1 MKFLEK
7 ITLIIYSNIMLII
20 SIILCLLI
28 FRWLD
33 YNVISNICYKAITL
47 ETPSNIILAISVVFI
62 LLSIKCIF
70 FTSTNKEE
78 KAKQGIL
85 LENQN
90 GKLMISQETIENLVN
105 TVVKGF
111 ESAED
116 VTTKIAVDKENNL
129 IVYVNMVVS
138 PNAVIKELS
147 TNLQSKIKEAVKKA
161 SDLEVKEVNI
171 KVKNIAPKQNETS
184 NN

>member
-1 MKFLEK
+1 
-7 ITLIIYSNIMLII
+7 
-20 SIILCLLI
+20 
-28 FRWLD
+28 
-33 YNVISNICYKAITL
+33 
-47 ETPSNIILAISVVFI
+47 
-62 LLSIKCIF
+62 
-70 FTSTNKEE
+70 
-78 KAKQGIL
+78 
-85 LENQN
+85 
-90 GKLMISQETIENLVN
+90 MISQETIENLVN

>member
-47 ETPSNIILAISVVFI
+47 ETPSNIILAISVIFI

-85 LENQN
+85 LENP
-90 GKLMISQETIENLVN
+90 KSRVE
-105 TVVKGF
+105 GF
-111 ESAED
+111 FQVSLP
-116 VTTKIAVDKENNL
+116 IA
-129 IVYVNMVVS
+129 MS
-138 PNAVIKELS
+138 
-147 TNLQSKIKEAVKKA
+147 
-161 SDLEVKEVNI
+161 
-171 KVKNIAPKQNETS
+171 
-184 NN
+184 